1 MARKHQRERDTP
13 QRTFIIPT
21 SPRCRDAQGTGERNS
36 SMKAII
42 LATISV
48 VVLAGCQGQQVRE
61 TVETV
66 PDTIALEFIAD
77 GRYAEAV
84 HEYVALSRNADGALA
99 QDLMLKA
106 VALLLDIGQTDYASQ
121 LLNELAGQTLS
132 DNPAPRRNLLA
143 ADLALRQRAPER
155 TIELLSAFP
164 AHRFGP
170 NSAAKFHLLRA
181 RAYEDTGRF
190 MEAAH
195 ERIALDAALV
205 DDTRRA
211 TNHSALWD
219 ALIRADGIERERA
232 LPLATGSSAGWLHLA
247 AIADEHR
254 SAPAA
259 LERALTQWQADFPA
273 HPANTEIVATMLG
286 AVRKTVRQP
295 TRIALLLPFH
305 GDFAE
310 AADATRDGFLAA
322 WYADAA
328 NVQRPA
334 IAIHDTSFEAI
345 DIVYTRAVEA
355 GADFVVGPLRRGP
368 VTSLACSDTPLV
380 TTVALNEIDDAPL
393 SDEEGERR
401 CGRDRTVPGLYHFT
415 LAPEAEA
422 RQVAEHAWVGGFSK
436 AMAFTRDGPWGARV
450 YHAFADEW
458 ERLGGILL
466 DNRILTRDAIDIGAL
481 TAAALG
487 VLGSRERA
495 RDLRR
500 VIARKVES
508 EPRRRQD
515 IDFVFMAAYS
525 ADARQLMPRL
535 AFHHGADLPVYATSH
550 VWSGVLDPTNDR
562 DLDGVVFGDMPWLA
576 APTASDRRLREQL
589 DTALAQRDRTLL
601 RLYAF
606 GADAYR
612 LATGLR
618 RMAGER
624 LASIDGHTGRLSL
637 AANHRISRRL
647 TWTRFVDGIP
657 TPYEPAGTGIEPS
670 KSAPVR

>member
-1 MARKHQRERDTP
+1 
-13 QRTFIIPT
+13 
-21 SPRCRDAQGTGERNS
+21 
-36 SMKAII
+36 MKAVI
-42 LATISV
+42 LPTILV
-48 VVLAGCQGQQVRE
+48 AVLSACQGPQVRE
-61 TVETV
+61 TIEVVPETG
-66 PDTIALEFIAD
+66 ALDLVAD
-77 GRYAEAV
+77 GRYAEAA
-84 HEYVALSRNADGALA
+84 HEYVTLSRNARGAPA

-106 VALLLDIGQTDYASQ
+106 VALLLGIGQTDQASA
-121 LLNELAGQTLS
+121 LLDELAGQPLA
-132 DNPAPRRNLLA
+132 DDLAPRRNLLA

-164 AHRFGP
+164 ASRFGP

-190 MEAAH
+190 LDAAH

-211 TNHSALWD
+211 TNHSALWG
-219 ALIRADGIERERA
+219 ALIRADRTRREQA
-232 LPLATGSSAGWLHLA
+232 LRLATGTSVGWLRLA
-247 AIADEHR
+247 AVLDEHR
-254 SAPAA
+254 SSPAA
-259 LERALTQWQADFPA
+259 LERALTQWQTDFPN
-273 HPANTEIVATMLG
+273 HPATAEIVATMLG

-310 AADATRDGFLAA
+310 AANATRDGFLAA

-328 NVQRPA
+328 NVQHPA

-345 DIVYTRAVEA
+345 DVVYTRAVEA

-380 TTVALNEIDDAPL
+380 TTLALNEIDNAASP
-393 SDEEGERR
+393 EQTGGRH
-401 CGRDRTVPGLYHFT
+401 CGRDRTVPELFHFT
-415 LAPEAEA
+415 LLPEAEA
-422 RQVAEHAWVGGFSK
+422 RQVAEQAWVGGFSK
-436 AMAFTRDGPWGARV
+436 AIAFTRGGPWGARV
-450 YHAFADEW
+450 HDAFADEW

-466 DNRILTRDAIDIGAL
+466 EHRVLAQDATDTGTL

-495 RDLRR
+495 RDVMR
-500 VIARKVES
+500 IIGRKVES

-515 IDFVFMAAYS
+515 IDFVFVAAFP
-525 ADARQLMPRL
+525 AGARQLVPQL
-535 AFHHGADLPVYATSH
+535 AFHHGGGLPVYATSH
-550 VWSGVLDPTNDR
+550 VWSGVPDPTNDR

-576 APTASDRRLREQL
+576 APTASDRSLRDQF
-589 DTALAQRDRTLL
+589 DAVPAGRDMSLL

-618 RMAGER
+618 RIAGER

-647 TWTRFVDGIP
+647 TWTRFVDGVP
-657 TPYEPAGTGIEPS
+657 VPYEPESTGVEPS
-670 KSAPVR
+670 KSSPVP